1 MEWSLMAPYYLY
13 GMSAS
18 LYTAKARSYLR
29 KRQIDFVERA
39 VGHPHY
45 QQDIMPA
52 IGRLIMPVLETPD
65 GQLIQDTVD
74 IVDFLEAAE
83 PPAHPVQPTTPRQL
97 VTAHLLELFGGEGL
111 LRPAMHYRWNFDDEN
126 IAFLA
131 QDFAGCMIMG
141 GDSVQRAQVFD
152 MASGR
157 MRSAAVAF
165 GVTPESIPAIEASYE
180 EFLALFSAH
189 LETAPYL
196 LGGLPTNGDFGFVG
210 PLFPHLA
217 RDPHPSALMKATAW
231 RVWRWCERMQAPGMD
246 APEYGDYP
254 GALFADDEIP
264 STLRDLLAYIATE
277 HRDEVLAQVTAIDE
291 WLADNEVVE
300 GEVINGKPARRM
312 LGQVTFEWRGL
323 PLTISVVPYR
333 LYVLQRLQAA
343 YRGLDAAGRQSVDEL
358 FEAVG
363 LARLLTAQARR
374 SVLRVDNREVWGPEQ
389 EPNL

>member
-1 MEWSLMAPYYLY
+1 
-13 GMSAS
+13 
-18 LYTAKARSYLR
+18 
-29 KRQIDFVERA
+29 
-39 VGHPHY
+39 
-45 QQDIMPA
+45 
-52 IGRLIMPVLETPD
+52 
-65 GQLIQDTVD
+65 
-74 IVDFLEAAE
+74 
-83 PPAHPVQPTTPRQL
+83 
-97 VTAHLLELFGGEGL
+97 
-111 LRPAMHYRWNFDDEN
+111 
-126 IAFLA
+126 
-131 QDFAGCMIMG
+131 
-141 GDSVQRAQVFD
+141 
-152 MASGR
+152 
-157 MRSAAVAF
+157 
-165 GVTPESIPAIEASYE
+165 
-180 EFLALFSAH
+180 
-189 LETAPYL
+189 
-196 LGGLPTNGDFGFVG
+196 
-210 PLFPHLA
+210 
-217 RDPHPSALMKATAW
+217 MKATAW
-231 RVWRWCERMQAPGMD
+231 RVWRWCERMQAPGVD

-363 LARLLTAQARR
+363 LERLLTAQARR